1 MSEAELSIRNC
12 FESVEQ
18 AKAFLIG
25 KIESVAEE
33 AGAPLNVDEKKALDF
48 TPDDPLTEWGLIWAH
63 VRGAESPDG
72 RDFERQMVEFLQ
84 TAFQHDKETGSKDIP
99 RYPSAQ
105 EKIATKTNWIV
116 SIARKALDS
125 KGRVA

>member
-1 MSEAELSIRNC
+1 MEFSARNR
-12 FESVEQ
+12 FESVEE
-18 AKAFLIG
+18 AKAFLIR
-25 KIESVAEE
+25 KIQRAAEA

-48 TPDDPLTEWGLIWAH
+48 SPDDPITEWGLIWAN

-84 TAFQHDKETGSKDIP
+84 AAYQHDTEANSDDIK
-99 RYPSAQ
+99 RYPVAQ
-105 EKIATKTNWIV
+105 EKIATQTNWIV
-116 SIARKALDS
+116 SIARKALET

>member
-1 MSEAELSIRNC
+1 MEFSVRNR
-12 FESVEQ
+12 FESVEE

-25 KIESVAEE
+25 KIEEAAEE

-48 TPDDPLTEWGLIWAH
+48 SADDPITEWGLIWAH

-72 RDFERQMVEFLQ
+72 REFEHQMVEFLQ
-84 TAFQHDKETGSKDIP
+84 AAHDRDLKSGSDEVK
-99 RYPSAQ
+99 RYLAAQ
-105 EKIATKTNWIV
+105 EKIAGSSNWIV